1 MNILSSFT
9 HPYCTDTVL
18 LSLFRKTQIGQ
29 NARAALYSKSRWLFT
44 PPNTTGAC
52 SLLLTLWNDLRRLRK
67 YYTSHMNYFYDDF
80 FSAFLSFLEP
90 RTDLVWKT
98 VLTFWVGTSW
108 GWVNNG
114 NISGWTFL
122 SRLMLLSYSF
132 IQIDL
137 NRDHR
142 VSTADYTGILFWS
155 ASLRGSLAVFGSW
168 PRCFLKDEE
177 MP

>member
-1 MNILSSFT
+1 MPELLYTAKADGYLHHQTPLVHAVCSSHYEMT
-9 HPYCTDTVL
+9 SEDL
-18 LSLFRKTQIGQ
+18 E
-29 NARAALYSKSRWLFT
+29 
-44 PPNTTGAC
+44 NTTQVIW
-52 SLLLTLWNDLRRLRK
+52 T
-67 YYTSHMNYFYDDF
+67 TSMMIF